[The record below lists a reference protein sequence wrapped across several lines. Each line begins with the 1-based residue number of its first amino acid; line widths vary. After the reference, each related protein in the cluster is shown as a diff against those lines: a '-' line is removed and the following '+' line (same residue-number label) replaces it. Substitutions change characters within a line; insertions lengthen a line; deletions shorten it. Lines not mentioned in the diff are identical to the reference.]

1 MFDKESL
8 RELVRIYRKE
18 TSYLLNH
25 FTLNIREP
33 SIARERL
40 RFNNIQVGKIG
51 ILSIV
56 FMIVHSCFRLLNIS
70 KAKRGNPITF
80 INMACNF
87 ILVGLLYVSHWFKH
101 YKMSVACYYLF
112 YFVHAFSVILVYGDW
127 LPDTFTVNKFA
138 LHNSNIIN
146 YIVVMCLPVH
156 SFMRTFL
163 IMTPIFLLTVYVQSS
178 YDSSFLERI
187 HEHLPPELQAG
198 IPVGFSVLNTVRN
211 MSIIPGC
218 FFITHYLQNL

>member
-33 SIARERL
+33 SIAKERL
-40 RFNNIQVGKIG
+40 RFNNIQVGKIA

-56 FMIVHSCFRLLNIS
+56 FMILHSCLRLLNIY

-80 INMACNF
+80 MNMAYNF
-87 ILVGLLYVSHWFKH
+87 IIVGLLYVSHRFKH

-112 YFVHAFSVILVYGDW
+112 YFAHAFSVILVYWDW
-127 LPDTFTVNKFA
+127 LPDTFLVNKFA

-146 YIVVMCLPVH
+146 YIIVMCLPVH

-163 IMTPIFLLTVYVQSS
+163 IMTPIFLLAVYVQSS
-178 YDSSFLERI
+178 YDSSLLVRI
-187 HEHLPPELQAG
+187 HEHLPPELQAE
-198 IPVGFSVLNTVRN
+198 IPKGYSALNPVRN
-211 MSIIPGC
+211 LSLIPC
-218 FFITHYLQNL
+218 SFFITHFLQNL